1 MIKYNRLIIDNTH
14 FVEIPIINK
23 KGCFMAI
30 DISEEQLALE
40 SADLLKILLKDRT
53 TKKNIVWAT
62 HSYELL
68 GKGFA
73 PSDRI
78 TPSRVTGTY
87 ANLIQPRSE
96 KSKYEQKDR
105 TKIRAEVFT
114 PTWLVE
120 KQNGYVEVE
129 LEALDLED
137 YIQVRWL
144 EITCGEAPYMV
155 TRYDTVT
162 GEEIPLSER
171 VGFVDRK
178 LQRISREVSDEATF
192 YELVKKAYRASYGYE
207 YQGDSLLLAREN
219 LLATFE
225 DYYLA
230 KTGNQP
236 TLEQMKEIA
245 TIISYNVFQM
255 DGLKKISPYS
265 ATQEPSQ
272 QLSLFS
278 DELEV
283 QEVEESK
290 TQIKDWKKNKMIGFE
305 RLSSEESEMKFDV
318 VIGNP
323 PYQEEIEGANTQTRP
338 IYHFFIDESYK
349 ISDKTVLVTPARFL
363 ANTGGTPKK
372 WNYKMLNSRH
382 LKVKFYELKSNKV
395 FPGTDIKGGVVVTY
409 HDKSKE
415 FEPIETFISE
425 PLLDSIYRKV
435 KRLEEPSLS
444 EIMYGSDSHKLT
456 DIMFEDFPELI
467 SRTDLSHRKAV
478 STNIFERYPEVFKDK
493 VDSKPEYVQIIG
505 REKNGRSVK
514 YLKKE
519 YLREH
524 PNLLF
529 WKIILPKAN
538 GSGALGEVLSTPLIG
553 EPLIGYSQTFI
564 SIGKFDTKIEAEAC
578 FKYIKTKFARVM
590 LGILKL
596 TQDNPPATWA
606 KVPLQDFTV
615 NSDID
620 WTQSVADIDRQ
631 LYQKYDLSPEEIA
644 FIETHVREMD

>member
-1 MIKYNRLIIDNTH
+1 
-14 FVEIPIINK
+14 
-23 KGCFMAI
+23 MAI
-30 DISEEQLALE
+30 DISEEQLAME

-120 KQNGYVEVE
+120 KQNGYMEAE
-129 LEALDLED
+129 LEALDLKD

-144 EITCGEAPYMV
+144 EITCGESPYMV

-178 LQRISREVSDEATF
+178 LQRISREVSNEATF

-236 TLEQMKEIA
+236 TLEQQKEIA

-265 ATQEPSQ
+265 ATQEQSQ

-323 PYQEEIEGANTQTRP
+323 PYQEEAQGTSTKDMP
-338 IYHFFIDESYK
+338 IYHKFISESYK
-349 ISDKTVLVTPARFL
+349 ISKKASLITPARFL
-363 ANTGGTPKK
+363 SNAGGTPKT
-372 WNYKMLNSRH
+372 WNQQMLNNQH
-382 LKVKFYELKSNKV
+382 VKVSFFEQKSCNV
-395 FPGTDIKGGVVVTY
+395 FPGTDIKGGVAVTY
-409 HDKSKE
+409 YDAERE
-415 FEPIETFISE
+415 FEPIEVFVPFIE
-425 PLLDSIYRKV
+425 MNSIRKKVIKKNFESIDQFVTNRGSYR
-435 KRLEEPSLS
+435 
-444 EIMYGSDSHKLT
+444 YSDLIYT
-456 DIMFEDFPELI
+456 DFPKLMSRVSDRRVASNAFEKLPELFFDI
-467 SRTDLSHRKAV
+467 
-478 STNIFERYPEVFKDK
+478 
-493 VDSKPEYVQIIG
+493 KPEDGNEYIKIYGRFNNERVYKWFRKDYVTCPSNF
-505 REKNGRSVK
+505 EK
-514 YLKKE
+514 Y
-519 YLREH
+519 
-524 PNLLF
+524 
-529 WKIILPKAN
+529 KIILPKAN
-538 GSGALGEVLSTPLIG
+538 GSGAIGEVLSTPV
-553 EPLIGYSQTFI
+553 IGYPVIGYTETFI
-564 SIGKFDTKIEAEAC
+564 SVGEFDSLEEAEAC
-578 FKYIKTKFARVM
+578 LKYIKSKFLRTM
-590 LGILKL
+590 LGILKI
-596 TQDNPPATWA
+596 TQDNTKAVWHYI
-606 KVPLQDFTV
+606 PLQDFTV